1 MGPFQFHFTTA
12 NCFWSKELRKL
23 MQTRA
28 PNQKKKKE
36 ITAYSVSAF
45 FVKFLPCEMGDELL
59 KVPDTASTVG
69 QVRKV

>member
-1 MGPFQFHFTTA
+1 
-12 NCFWSKELRKL
+12 

>member
-1 MGPFQFHFTTA
+1 
-12 NCFWSKELRKL
+12 

-28 PNQKKKKE
+28 PNQKK
-36 ITAYSVSAF
+36 ITAYFVSAF
-45 FVKFLPCEMGDELL
+45 FVKFLPCEVSDELL